1 MNTSIKIL
9 VLGLITSY
17 SCNQPQKNDVEKIE
31 KLPTKSINKT
41 TFTHK
46 QLGTLEI
53 GDTIIIYNGKENGIR
68 RSINADSLIGVIETD
83 SFYTSTVKYCIW
95 KYVNGRVLS
104 TKNVAGFHMTTY
116 YFDSKVGYDYSRSVL
131 FLLDKHQYKKT
142 FECTNSPYEDTATDC
157 EVEFV
162 IK

>member
-1 MNTSIKIL
+1 MNITFKIL
-9 VLGLITSY
+9 VICLISIY
-17 SCNQPQKNDVEKIE
+17 SCNQTQNNDVEKIE
-31 KLPTKSINKT
+31 KLPAKSIDKK

-46 QLGTLEI
+46 QIGTLEI

-104 TKNVAGFHMTTY
+104 AKNVAGFHMTTY
-116 YFDSKVGYDYSRSVL
+116 YFNSKVGYDYSRSVL

-142 FECTNSPYEDTATDC
+142 FECANSPYEDKATDC